1 MCNFFMKIKVGNWE
15 NPFFLIVFASKNRG
29 KTNFQSPKIEG
40 ENQEK
45 SFEKFRS
52 FEHSLSETELANV
65 CQKVLPKFGR
75 TEFSVY
81 H

>member
-1 MCNFFMKIKVGNWE
+1 MQF
-15 NPFFLIVFASKNRG
+15 
-29 KTNFQSPKIEG
+29 SPKIEG

>member
-1 MCNFFMKIKVGNWE
+1 MKIKVGNWE
-15 NPFFLIVFASKNRG
+15 KPFFLIVFASKNRG
-29 KTNFQSPKIEG
+29 KSPKIEG

-65 CQKVLPKFGR
+65 CQKVRFGSAEPNFR
-75 TEFSVY
+75 SITRWEDCNL
-81 H
+81 